1 MDAAF
6 NNKQLGRR
14 LSSVFR
20 VAVAWLVIVLIMLA
34 SSTDTGTTA
43 TDSPKTSPETK
54 VTCSWSRSQECF
66 FDGTYIIDSYG
77 SHYKVLATSLMNI
90 PDAAIAKNLADRSG
104 VSTFVKSN
112 PWYMSTPYSISTCGK
127 SGCTKAKYATDKDVV
142 YLLLNTTERGEVL
155 ASPVN
160 VTDSLSLDHSDSVC
174 TEEQYH

>member
-6 NNKQLGRR
+6 SNKQLGHK
-14 LSSVFR
+14 LSSVLR

-54 VTCSWSRSQECF
+54 VTCSWSRNQECF
-66 FDGTYIIDSYG
+66 FDGTYIIDSSG
-77 SHYKVLATSLMNI
+77 SHYKVLATSLTNI

-112 PWYMSTPYSISTCGK
+112 PWYMSTPYSISTCNK
-127 SGCTKAKYATDKDVV
+127 MGCTKARYATDKDAF
-142 YLLLNTTERGEVL
+142 YLLESTPSTGDVREI
-155 ASPVN
+155 
-160 VTDSLSLDHSDSVC
+160 
-174 TEEQYH
+174 

>member
-6 NNKQLGRR
+6 SNKQLGHK
-14 LSSVFR
+14 LSSVLR

-54 VTCSWSRSQECF
+54 VTCSWSRNQECF
-66 FDGTYIIDSYG
+66 FDGTYIIDSSG
-77 SHYKVLATSLMNI
+77 SHYKVLATSLTNI

-112 PWYMSTPYSISTCGK
+112 PWYMSTPYSISTCNK
-127 SGCTKAKYATDKDVV
+127 MGCTKARYATDKDAV
-142 YLLLNTTERGEVL
+142 YLLESTPSTGDVR
-155 ASPVN
+155 AI
-160 VTDSLSLDHSDSVC
+160 
-174 TEEQYH
+174 

>member
-1 MDAAF
+1 MGAVF
-6 NNKQLGRR
+6 SNKQLGHK
-14 LSSVFR
+14 LSSVLR

-66 FDGTYIIDSYG
+66 FDGTYIIDSSG
-77 SHYKVLATSLMNI
+77 SHYKVLATSLTNI

-112 PWYMSTPYSISTCGK
+112 PWYMYTPYSISACGK
-127 SGCTKAKYATDKDVV
+127 SGCTKARYATDKDAV
-142 YLLLNTTERGEVL
+142 YLLESTPSTGDVR
-155 ASPVN
+155 AI
-160 VTDSLSLDHSDSVC
+160 
-174 TEEQYH
+174 

>member
-6 NNKQLGRR
+6 SNKKLGRR
-14 LSSVFR
+14 FSSALR
-20 VAVAWLVIVLIMLA
+20 VTVAWLVIVLIMLA

-54 VTCSWSRSQECF
+54 VTCSWSRNQECF
-66 FDGTYIIDSYG
+66 FDGTYIIDSSG
-77 SHYKVLATSLMNI
+77 SHYKVLATSLTNI

-127 SGCTKAKYATDKDVV
+127 SGCTKAKYATDKDAV
-142 YLLLNTTERGEVL
+142 YLLESTPSTGDVREI
-155 ASPVN
+155 
-160 VTDSLSLDHSDSVC
+160 
-174 TEEQYH
+174 